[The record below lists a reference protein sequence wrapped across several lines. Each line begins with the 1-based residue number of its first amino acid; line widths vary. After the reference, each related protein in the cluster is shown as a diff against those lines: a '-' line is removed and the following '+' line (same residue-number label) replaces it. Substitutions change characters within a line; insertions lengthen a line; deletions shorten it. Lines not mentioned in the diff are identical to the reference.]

1 WVWASGW
8 GVEGQAARPPMW
20 NMVLPL
26 SRSGEYGPSASADTV
41 SGMVM
46 NQNAA
51 AAITASST
59 ATITSLRSIG
69 TLLRFYS
76 ISSGISRSAV
86 RHQSRGR
93 PVARVAPTPA
103 PDCDN
108 HKRRLRRLLAVGLMT
123 TTAILAHL
131 GDLNLEAVEVLGC
144 VPGRLGLGGKLGEPG
159 GEIGLV
165 LPNRRQRRGIA

>member
-1 WVWASGW
+1 
-8 GVEGQAARPPMW
+8 GVAWHAAQPPAW

-26 SRSGEYGPSASADTV
+26 SRSGEYGPSTSADTV

-76 ISSGISRSAV
+76 VSSGISRSAGPPSKP
-86 RHQSRGR
+86 RAARRADGR
-93 PVARVAPTPA
+93 PPPSA
-103 PDCDN
+103 
-108 HKRRLRRLLAVGLMT
+108 KLANDDYDSF
-123 TTAILAHL
+123 L
-131 GDLNLEAVEVLGC
+131 G
-144 VPGRLGLGGKLGEPG
+144 
-159 GEIGLV
+159 
-165 LPNRRQRRGIA
+165 

>member
-1 WVWASGW
+1 
-8 GVEGQAARPPMW
+8 
-20 NMVLPL
+20 LPL

-51 AAITASST
+51 AAITPSST

-93 PVARVAPTPA
+93 PVAPTAA

-108 HKRRLRRLLAVGLMT
+108 HKRRLSRLLAVGLMT

-165 LPNRRQRRGIA
+165 LPNRGQCRGIATGLGSVGEECRRLVAC